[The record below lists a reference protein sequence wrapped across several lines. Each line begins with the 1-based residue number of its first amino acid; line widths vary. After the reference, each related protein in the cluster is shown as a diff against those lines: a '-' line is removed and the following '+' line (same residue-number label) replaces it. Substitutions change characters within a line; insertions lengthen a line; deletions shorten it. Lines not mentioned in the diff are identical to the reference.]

1 MFNCISSFRQ
11 TNHVIKTLKNVFL
24 TQFKH
29 LILHYRP
36 TFLPSNISFGT
47 KNWVSTL
54 HVEKQTKSSNTA
66 SHWSISA
73 SSLNR
78 VKRGRWLAEIRWRQ
92 SRPLLSW
99 VCSANEPSKV
109 LCGASCSKFLA
120 GIVSTCCWCWCIIL
134 AGLEDRPSPH
144 SSRIKNPYTYE
155 KVIHLKRKTMWQLIN
170 VFLENVVWEQSF
182 AWSCIYRSDPRKWKY
197 FSFLIL

>member
-1 MFNCISSFRQ
+1 MCFWPNLNIWFCIIARLF
-11 TNHVIKTLKNVFL
+11 FL
-24 TQFKH
+24 QIY
-29 LILHYRP
+29 L
-36 TFLPSNISFGT
+36 GT

-155 KVIHLKRKTMWQLIN
+155 KVIHLYT
-170 VFLENVVWEQSF
+170 EN
-182 AWSCIYRSDPRKWKY
+182 WSSV
-197 FSFLIL
+197 S